1 MASLSVG
8 GNDIDFPG
16 IIFNC
21 ILEWS
26 GPFDVGGS
34 RRSCDQQ
41 REMTWSLLASPDLAN
56 NIDHT
61 IKKTVERGRQG
72 AAGDKFRLYVT
83 GFPQFFSVETV
94 RMPFVEELLA
104 LLRYRN

>member
-21 ILEWS
+21 IIELRL
-26 GPFDVGGS
+26 PFDIDIGITS
-34 RRSCDQQ
+34 RPCKEQ
-41 REMTWSLLASPDLAN
+41 REITWDLLLNSGLADK
-56 NIDHT
+56 IDQT
-61 IKKTVERGRQG
+61 IKMAVERGRKG
-72 AAGDKFRLYVT
+72 AAGGGFRLYVA

-94 RMPFVEELLA
+94 RIPPLSDVYFDF
-104 LLRYRN
+104 